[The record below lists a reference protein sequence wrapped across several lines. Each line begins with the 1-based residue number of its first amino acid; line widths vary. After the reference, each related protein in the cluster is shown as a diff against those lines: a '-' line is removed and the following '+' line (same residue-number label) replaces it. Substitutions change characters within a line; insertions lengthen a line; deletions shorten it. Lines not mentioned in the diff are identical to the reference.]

1 MVSTQVVTAGTVL
14 GSACLAFWLV
24 VCHPGLG
31 PRSLRSALVSCAVAA
46 GLLQLVGPVAK
57 WTMELA
63 GPAIALLAVVVPV
76 FVGAFWAGAT
86 LARAIVVRAR

>member
-1 MVSTQVVTAGTVL
+1 MVSTQVVTAGTVF

-31 PRSLRSALVSCAVAA
+31 PRSLRSALVTCAVAA
-46 GLLQLVGPVAK
+46 GLLQLVAPVAK